1 MTRHLPSPYLLP
13 ALSSPLPSPPLPDIA
28 PAPELPGHAIAGSR
42 ILRSARRPLVG
53 GRILRAAA
61 AAVAHTVG
69 MPPRHVG
76 GSRLAGGAVL
86 APGVE
91 TGVWTGG
98 WRGMWKGVWMGGWL
112 VE

>member
-42 ILRSARRPLVG
+42 ILRSARRPLAG
-53 GRILRAAA
+53 GRILGAAA
-61 AAVAHTVG
+61 AAVPHTFGVS
-69 MPPRHVG
+69 PRHVG
-76 GSRLAGGAVL
+76 GPRLAGGAVM

-91 TGVWTGG
+91 SGV
-98 WRGMWKGVWMGGWL
+98 WKGVWK
-112 VE
+112 